1 MSTTAF
7 EIRGRTLTL
16 PVRVRDAD
24 SWSAQLLVPV
34 KAAQAI
40 VDPTG
45 LEVAQPVPGRAA
57 AIIAFAD
64 YRDTD
69 LGAYAELAITF
80 LVRRH
85 DAVRGS
91 ALDRVR
97 EFVRRK
103 IGVYVQNLPVTQEL
117 PLEAGRRIWGYPG
130 FLAGIDIIHEGDRVA
145 CSLAH
150 DGRHVL
156 RIELREGGPIR
167 LRDPNL
173 PNYSLRHGVLRMS
186 AWDQHGTVLA
196 RLGGTRLELGSHP
209 IADELRS
216 LGLPKRALMS
226 TTMRR
231 MQTTFG
237 SVIELEPLRPNGA
250 A

>member
-24 SWSAQLLVPV
+24 SWSAQFLVPV

-69 LGAYAELAITF
+69 LGVYAELAITF

-85 DAVRGS
+85 DAVHGS
-91 ALDRVR
+91 ALDKMR
-97 EFVRRK
+97 ELVRRK
-103 IGVYVQNLPVTQEL
+103 VGVYVHHLPVTQEL
-117 PLEAGRRIWGYPG
+117 PLEAGRRIWGHQG
-130 FLAGIDIIHEGDRVA
+130 FLAGIDITHEGGRVA

-150 DGRHVL
+150 DGRNVL
-156 RIELREGGPIR
+156 RIELREEGSVR
-167 LRDPNL
+167 LEDPNL
-173 PNYSLRHGVLRMS
+173 PNYSLRNGGLRM
-186 AWDQHGTVLA
+186 
-196 RLGGTRLELGSHP
+196 LGSHP

-226 TTMRR
+226 TTMHG
-231 MQTTFG
+231 MQATFG
-237 SVIELEPLRPNGA
+237 SVVEIRTLRPDGTA
-250 A
+250 